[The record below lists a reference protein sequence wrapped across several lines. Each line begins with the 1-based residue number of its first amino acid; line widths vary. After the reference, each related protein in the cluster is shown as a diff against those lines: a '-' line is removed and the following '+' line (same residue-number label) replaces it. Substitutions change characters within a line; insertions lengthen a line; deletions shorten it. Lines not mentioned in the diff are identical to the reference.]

1 MYMKKQI
8 IAFLLGVLITLPVG
22 TYAATKIISSRFTDN
37 GFTVNDQPVD
47 GEVVA
52 ILKDGEKYAST
63 YAPIQAI
70 ARALGGK
77 AYIENNIV
85 KMEVYTDL
93 EKVVKNCKDSCVMIY
108 AYLPSGAISQGSG
121 WVYNGYIVTAKHV
134 IEGSTKIDVFTDDS
148 LYGVSGTIVP
158 IETDL
163 DIAVLKISVDLPSVT
178 LGDSDKLIEGEKLVS
193 ITSPKGSLNQIDE
206 CINSGFVTYAGNE
219 KYLSIS
225 EGNMNNGSS
234 GGAIFDYRGDAV
246 SMVIIGQYESH
257 DTIPIN
263 DIKPIFETII

>member
-1 MYMKKQI
+1 MKKQI
-8 IAFLLGVLITLPVG
+8 IALFLGILITLPVG
-22 TYAATKIISSRFTDN
+22 TYAATKIVSSRFTDN
-37 GFTVNDQPVD
+37 GFTVNGQLVD

-70 ARALGGK
+70 AKALGGK
-77 AYIENNIV
+77 AFIENNIV

-93 EKVVKNCKDSCVMIY
+93 ETVVKNCKDSCVMIY

-121 WVYNGYIVTAKHV
+121 WVYNGYIMTASHV
-134 IEGSTKIDVFTDDS
+134 IEGATKIDIFTDDS
-148 LYGVSGTIVP
+148 LYGVPGTVVP

-163 DIAVLKISVDLPSVT
+163 DIAILKIGVDLPSVT

-193 ITSPKGSLNQIDE
+193 ITSPVGSINQVDE
-206 CINSGFVTYAGNE
+206 CVNSGFVSYEGTGE
-219 KYLSIS
+219 YLSIS
-225 EGNMNNGSS
+225 EGNINSGSS
-234 GGAIFDYRGDAV
+234 GGAIFDYEGYLV
-246 SMVIIGQYESH
+246 SIVVIGQYESH

-263 DIKPIFETII
+263 TIKPILEKIK